1 MQRGF
6 TFFSTVTPSGVW
18 GVEEE
23 EEGEDSQK
31 GALKKTGR
39 LAGRQEAGSEVL

>member
-1 MQRGF
+1 MAINKVLKNNTTLRVMQRGF

-31 GALKKTGR
+31 GAL
-39 LAGRQEAGSEVL
+39 